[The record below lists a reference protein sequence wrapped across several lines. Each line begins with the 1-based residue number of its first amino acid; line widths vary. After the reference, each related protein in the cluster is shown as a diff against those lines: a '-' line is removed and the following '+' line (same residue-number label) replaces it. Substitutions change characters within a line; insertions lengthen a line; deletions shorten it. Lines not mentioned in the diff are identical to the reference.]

1 MGSLFRGGVTRLGLG
16 VATRLGVPVAR
27 LGLGVVTRLGVPVAR
42 LGLGVVTRLGVPVAR
57 LGLGV
62 VTRLGVRMATLA
74 GTLLLVASCLVAS
87 CSASPSTAGPSI
99 PPQPPPA
106 DGFDAGVFTL
116 GVLLNPSGPSAEA
129 DQIVL
134 AGMQAYWAGVNA
146 RGGIAGV
153 YAVELSVWDGDMTV
167 AREGGGVAVG
177 SGGDDAVARGG
188 DGVAVGS
195 GGDDAVARGG
205 GGVAVGSGAG
215 DAVARGGGGVAVGS
229 GAGDAVARGGG
240 GVAVGLDG
248 GDAVAREG
256 GDGPIT
262 LEEWDIAAL
271 AYVHSGIDA
280 ARLAAGEPLPAV
292 PAVATLGG
300 EDLDWVLTAAAPVE
314 LTTVAL
320 LDRFGSTGP
329 GATWCVI
336 VDSSPLGRQVASV
349 AYAAGAA
356 PDTVP
361 ATLDLDV
368 GEIEVLDLDAS
379 VFDIADAV
387 TDRQCRYVLVE
398 TAESRAIDVLDR
410 LPANLTVIRR
420 STLAADR
427 ELPGQVEL
435 LIDPAPPWLE
445 GRSGVMDAFAAD
457 WSSFAADTQPDSRVR
472 AGWLSQLRLHA
483 LLEEAAAGG
492 DVSRERLVE
501 LSGQIEP
508 VDLDRNTLPGVP
520 RVGMDISE
528 TIGGGPLRTLRLY
541 GRSDIG
547 ADELGLRQ
555 VLVVDVTNLV
565 EELRDRLGTLR

>member
-1 MGSLFRGGVTRLGLG
+1 MGSLFRGGVTRLGVR

-27 LGLGVVTRLGVPVAR
+27 LGLGV
-42 LGLGVVTRLGVPVAR
+42 
-57 LGLGV
+57 
-62 VTRLGVRMATLA
+62 ATLA
-74 GTLLLVASCLVAS
+74 GALLLAAS
-87 CSASPSTAGPSI
+87 CSASPSTAGPPI

-116 GVLLNPSGPSAEA
+116 GVLVNLSGPSAEA
-129 DQIVL
+129 DQMVL
-134 AGMQAYWAGVNA
+134 AGVRAYWAGVNA
-146 RGGIAGV
+146 RGGIAGL
-153 YAVELSVWDGDMTV
+153 YAVELSVWDGDVTV
-167 AREGGGVAVG
+167 AREGGGVAVE
-177 SGGDDAVARGG
+177 SGGD
-188 DGVAVGS
+188 
-195 GGDDAVARGG
+195 
-205 GGVAVGSGAG
+205 
-215 DAVARGGGGVAVGS
+215 
-229 GAGDAVARGGG
+229 
-240 GVAVGLDG
+240 
-248 GDAVAREG
+248 DAVAREG
-256 GDGPIT
+256 GDGPVT

-271 AYVHSGIDA
+271 AYVHSGMDV

-292 PAVATLGG
+292 PAVATFLG
-300 EDLDWVLTAAAPVE
+300 EDLGRVLTSAAPVE

-320 LDRFGSTGP
+320 LDRFRATGP

-336 VDSSPLGRQVASV
+336 VDSSPAGRQVASA

-356 PDTVP
+356 RETAP
-361 ATLDLDV
+361 AMLDLDV

-379 VFDIADAV
+379 VFDVADAV
-387 TDRQCRYVLVE
+387 ADRRCRYVLVE
-398 TAESRAIDVLDR
+398 AAESKAIDALDR

-420 STLAADR
+420 STLAADL

-457 WSSFAADTQPDSRVR
+457 WSSFAVDTQPDSRVR

-483 LLEEAAAGG
+483 LLEAAVAGG

-501 LSGQIEP
+501 LSGQVEP
-508 VDLDRNTLPGVP
+508 VDPDRNTLPGVP

-528 TIGGGPLRTLRLY
+528 PIGGGPLRTLRLY
-541 GRSDIG
+541 GRSDVG

-555 VLVVDVTNLV
+555 VLVVDVTHLV

>member
-16 VATRLGVPVAR
+16 MATRLGVPVAR
-27 LGLGVVTRLGVPVAR
+27 LGLGVA
-42 LGLGVVTRLGVPVAR
+42 
-57 LGLGV
+57 
-62 VTRLGVRMATLA
+62 TRLGVRMATLA
-74 GTLLLVASCLVAS
+74 GALLLVASCLVAS

-177 SGGDDAVARGG
+177 SGGDDAVARG
-188 DGVAVGS
+188 
-195 GGDDAVARGG
+195 
-205 GGVAVGSGAG
+205 
-215 DAVARGGGGVAVGS
+215 
-229 GAGDAVARGGG
+229 
-240 GVAVGLDG
+240 
-248 GDAVAREG
+248 G

-508 VDLDRNTLPGVP
+508 VDPDRNTLPGVP